1 MHSGVQMTPQ
11 QILFIALSG
20 ITLGGALLVVTRR
33 YVLHAALFLILP
45 FLGIAGLYVLLE
57 AYLLAGVQLAA
68 AVLVI
73 LAIRRT
79 REPLSRQQSQAT
91 RQWGAAAIVALL
103 LCALLGWVILSH
115 DWGGSAE
122 PVPENS
128 IALLGAALVDPAG
141 FALPLALIPI
151 TLLIAL
157 VGAVTIARER

>member
-1 MHSGVQMTPQ
+1 MTPQ
-11 QILFIALSG
+11 QTLFIALSG
-20 ITLGGALLVVTRR
+20 ITLGGVLLVVTRR
-33 YVLHAALFLILP
+33 NVFHAALFLVLS
-45 FLGIAGLYVLLE
+45 FFGVAGLYVLLE
-57 AYLLAGVQLAA
+57 APLLAGVQLAI

-73 LAIRRT
+73 FVIRRT
-79 REPLSRQQSQAT
+79 REPLSLQQSEVT